1 MTEHPILFNEP
12 MSAAA
17 RAGRK
22 SQTRRIAIPKRSS
35 IDFIGGGPKDGPD
48 WNDPACWGF
57 EDPSTGSWWAL
68 RGNEES
74 RQIPSPYGVAG
85 DRLWVRETH
94 IAYGRWET
102 RYSAKKERDEWH
114 FVDMTLQTG
123 REYRFD
129 DAVPHAARSDATPAW
144 WRRPSIFMPRAA
156 ARTLLEITAVRVE
169 RLQSISEPDAR
180 AEGVTI
186 EDHHMRG
193 YSAGAFRPPSIRA
206 FHDLWDSLN
215 AARGHGWDTNPWV
228 WVVEFKRVGGTSE

>member
-22 SQTRRIAIPKRSS
+22 SQTRRPVRPQPEVSPQGNLMGEWLRRPLDGLLLPKLQDIAIH
-35 IDFIGGGPKDGPD
+35 
-48 WNDPACWGF
+48 C
-57 EDPSTGSWWAL
+57 
-68 RGNEES
+68 
-74 RQIPSPYGVAG
+74 PYGAPG
-85 DRLWVRETH
+85 DRLWVREMH

-102 RYSAKKERDEWH
+102 RYSAKKKRDEWH
-114 FVDMTLQTG
+114 FVDMTLETG

-129 DAVPHAARSDATPAW
+129 SVVPNAKRGDATPAW

-156 ARTLLEITAVRVE
+156 ARTLFEVTGVRVE
-169 RLQSISEPDAR
+169 RLQNISEPDAR
-180 AEGVTI
+180 DEGVTI
-186 EDHHMRG
+186 ADRHMRG

-215 AARGHGWDTNPWV
+215 AARGYGWDTNPWV
-228 WVVEFKRVGGTSE
+228 WVVEFKRIGGTSE